1 MTREEIN
8 AHRRARYHSDPEY
21 RERRKARDLEV
32 HNIKRRHRYATDA
45 DWRAKQVARVAAY
58 HARKREA

>member
-8 AHRRARYHSDPEY
+8 AHRRARYHSDPDY

-32 HNIKRRHRYATDA
+32 HNIKRRHRYATDSE
-45 DWRAKQVARVAAY
+45 WRAQQVARSAACY
-58 HARKREA
+58 SRKREA